1 MSLVIGG
8 TGFIGSLLC
17 KTLLEQNKHVIC
29 MDNNSSGNINNVLS
43 LFEKEGFTYIEK
55 DIVKPFSAGELIN
68 LKKLYI
74 LEIYH
79 LACPAS
85 PRAYQKDPIKTLETN
100 FIGTQNVLKLAAIL
114 RAKVLYTSTSEIYG
128 DPKVVP
134 QPETY
139 WGNVNTLGPRS
150 CYDEGKRI
158 GETLCYEYNKRLGV
172 PIKIVRIFNTY
183 GPNMKKDDGR
193 VVSNFINQC
202 LESKDITIY
211 GDGSQTRS
219 FCYVEDTINGLI
231 KMMNHNSSYVGPI
244 NIGNPNE
251 MTIKSLA
258 LLIRKLTN
266 SKSIITFHNL
276 PKDDPTR
283 RKPDISKAKGILNW
297 EPNINLED
305 GLNKTIKY
313 FKELSKNQ

>member
-17 KTLLEQNKHVIC
+17 KTLIKQNKIVIC

-43 LFEKEGFTYIEK
+43 LFDKEEFTYIEK
-55 DIVKPFSAGELIN
+55 DIVNPFSAGELIN
-68 LKKLYI
+68 LKKKCI
-74 LEIYH
+74 FEIYH

-85 PRAYQKDPIKTLETN
+85 PKAYQENPIKTLETN
-100 FIGTQNVLKLAAIL
+100 FIGTQNVLKLASIL

-158 GETLCYEYNKRLGV
+158 GETLCYEYNKRFGI
-172 PIKIVRIFNTY
+172 PIKIARIFNTY
-183 GPNMKKDDGR
+183 GPYMKKDDGR

-202 LESKDITIY
+202 LECKDITIY
-211 GDGSQTRS
+211 GDGGQTRS
-219 FCYVEDTINGLI
+219 FCYVDDTVDGLI
-231 KMMNHNSSYVGPI
+231 NLMNHNSSYIGPV
-244 NIGNPNE
+244 NIGNPME

-258 LLIRKLTN
+258 LLIKKLIQ
-266 SKSIITFHNL
+266 SKSIISFHKL
-276 PKDDPTR
+276 PKDDPMR
-283 RKPDISKAKGILNW
+283 RKPDISKALGILKW
-297 EPNINLED
+297 EPKISLEE

-313 FKELSKNQ
+313 FKELGKK